1 MSWTPAI
8 IYCRYALDTGQ
19 QFIVAVVDSDKAYTV
34 FAPCVDCRKENRLK
48 NVKITDLLFQ
58 ELITTMYIGFIV
70 LIFSSFVVYMVE
82 KDHNENFASFAHALW
97 WGVITLCTVGY
108 GDAVPITWKASS
120 KASYWLTQK
129 AIG

>member
-1 MSWTPAI
+1 
-8 IYCRYALDTGQ
+8 
-19 QFIVAVVDSDKAYTV
+19 
-34 FAPCVDCRKENRLK
+34 
-48 NVKITDLLFQ
+48 
-58 ELITTMYIGFIV
+58 MYIGFIV

-120 KASYWLTQK
+120 KASYWLTHK
-129 AIG
+129 AIDQSQGLIFDHLEGKQQGFLLANTQSY